1 MSFFNGK
8 DAPEKGYTVEELQA
22 DAAKKVSILRAM
34 AAEFINDD
42 DNEPLTTNEMRIA
55 SRTPVLYLEKSAVV
69 CEAVPDL
76 SGAPANAAEI
86 LRLAH
91 AAEVAYAPV
100 IAEAEALARQARL
113 AVLRKKL
120 FAVTI
125 ARVID
130 KIARVFVQTGSGNW
144 LKTHVDQMKRAL
156 TPRPRQKPDVED
168 EETPATERK

>member
-1 MSFFNGK
+1 MGFFNDK
-8 DAPEKGYTVEELQA
+8 DIPENGFTVEGLQA
-22 DAAKKVSILRAM
+22 DAAKKVAILRAM

-42 DNEPLTTNEMRIA
+42 DNEPLTTNQMRLA
-55 SRTPVLYLEKSAVV
+55 SRTPIAYLEKGAVI

-76 SGAPANAAEI
+76 SGAPPNAAEV

-91 AAEVAYAPV
+91 AASVAYAPV

-125 ARVID
+125 ARVVD
-130 KIARVFVQTGSGNW
+130 KVARVFVQTGPGNW
-144 LKTHVDQMKRAL
+144 LKTHVDQLKRAL
-156 TPRPRQKPDVED
+156 TPRPRQKNDADDDDAPKTAKE
-168 EETPATERK
+168 